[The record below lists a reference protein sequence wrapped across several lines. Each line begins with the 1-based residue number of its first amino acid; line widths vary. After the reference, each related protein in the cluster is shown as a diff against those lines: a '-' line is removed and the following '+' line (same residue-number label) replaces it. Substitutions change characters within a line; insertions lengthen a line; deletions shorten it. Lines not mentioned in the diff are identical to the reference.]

1 MRLIVLIIFSLLFQN
16 FAFSQGCCSGG
27 GSNPIAGG
35 TATGVLQQYQ
45 MEVSLNYQVNQS
57 NKFFEGA
64 EEVEQEGTYDELSS
78 EYLFLRTDYG
88 ISKKLTLSLAT
99 GYHLNK
105 ALRLKGEDSTAN
117 STGLGDLIIFP
128 RYDIYNKTKGN
139 IRSEITLGLGV
150 KLPIG
155 SHDEINSNSRSLTPE
170 YLPPTIQLSTG
181 GTDIMLYAFFFREYK
196 KQKLRVFG
204 NSLYI
209 KKGYNSLDEKYGDYT
224 SISLFVGKTFLRKWG
239 LTTQLK
245 GESIGQLQVRQSKL
259 IGLIATSAEDPFA
272 AGFEAGQLAEKIE
285 NTGAKKVVFIQQ
297 ISYSQNSFT
306 IFATSE
312 IPFYQNLNEYQ
323 FASQNQFT
331 IGINYRFL
339 TKECEDPL
347 TPIN

>member
-1 MRLIVLIIFSLLFQN
+1 MRLIVLAIFSLLFQN

-35 TATGVLQQYQ
+35 AATGVLQQYQ

-64 EEVEQEGTYDELSS
+64 EEVEQEGVYDKLSS
-78 EYLFLRTDYG
+78 NYLFLRTDYG
-88 ISKKLTLSLAT
+88 ISKKLTLSLAS

-105 ALRLKGEDSTAN
+105 ALKEKDTTITLSN
-117 STGLGDLIIFP
+117 SGMGDIIIFP
-128 RYDIYNKTKGN
+128 RYDIYNETKGN
-139 IRSEITLGLGV
+139 IRSEITLGFGV

-155 SHDEINSNSRSLTPE
+155 SHTDTVASGSIIPD
-170 YLPPTIQLSTG
+170 YLPPTVQLSTG
-181 GTDIMLYAFFFREYK
+181 GVDVILYAFYFREYK
-196 KQKLRVFG
+196 KQKFRLFA

-209 KKGYNSLDEKYGDYT
+209 RKGYNSLDDKFGDYT
-224 SISLFVGKTFLRKWG
+224 SFSLFASQTVYRRWG
-239 LTTQLK
+239 LVSQVK
-245 GESIGQLQVRQSKL
+245 GEWIGQLNAKQSKL
-259 IGLIATSAEDPFA
+259 DRFENSDDWLTEYEAETFFEKQKAT
-272 AGFEAGQLAEKIE
+272 GG
-285 NTGAKKVVFIQQ
+285 KKVLFIPQL
-297 ISYSQNSFT
+297 SYSQNGIT

-312 IPFYQNLNEYQ
+312 IPLYQNLNGYQ

>member
-1 MRLIVLIIFSLLFQN
+1 MRLIVLAIFSLLFQN

-27 GSNPIAGG
+27 SSNPIAGG
-35 TATGVLQQYQ
+35 AATGVLQKYQ

-64 EEVEQEGTYDELSS
+64 EEVEQVGIYDKLSS

-105 ALRLKGEDSTAN
+105 ALKEKDTTTTLSN
-117 STGLGDLIIFP
+117 SGMGDIIIFP
-128 RYDIYNKTKGN
+128 KYDIYNETNGN
-139 IRSEITLGLGV
+139 IRNEITLGVGA

-155 SHDEINSNSRSLTPE
+155 SHTDTIETTPDVWD
-170 YLPPTIQLSTG
+170 LIPPTIQLSTG
-181 GTDIMLYAFFFREYK
+181 GTDLIFYSFFFREYK
-196 KQKLRVFG
+196 KQKLRFFA

-209 KKGYNSLDEKYGDYT
+209 SKGYNSLDEKFGDYA
-224 SISLFVGKTFLRKWG
+224 SLALFASKTFFRNWG

-245 GESIGQLQVRQSKL
+245 GESIGQLQAKQSKL
-259 IGLIATSAEDPFA
+259 LDLVVRDPYEAENFLEKQKAT
-272 AGFEAGQLAEKIE
+272 GG
-285 NTGAKKVVFIQQ
+285 KKVLFVPQL
-297 ISYSQNSFT
+297 SYSQNGLT
-306 IFATSE
+306 VFATSE
-312 IPFYQNLNEYQ
+312 IPLYQNLNGYQ

-347 TPIN
+347 IPIN